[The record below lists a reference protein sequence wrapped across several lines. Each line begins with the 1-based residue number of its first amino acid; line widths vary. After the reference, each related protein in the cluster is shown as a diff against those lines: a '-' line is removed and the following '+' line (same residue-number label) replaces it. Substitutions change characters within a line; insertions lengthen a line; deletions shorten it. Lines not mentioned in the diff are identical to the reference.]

1 LLCHAVERQ
10 QLVGNYLSHDIISLF
25 CVRLEGRRIVR
36 GPWDTTGQR
45 PPTDLELENRSEL
58 PEVILDADIA
68 AEAPQAVSP
77 RAVIC
82 G

>member
-1 LLCHAVERQ
+1 
-10 QLVGNYLSHDIISLF
+10 
-25 CVRLEGRRIVR
+25 
-36 GPWDTTGQR
+36 
-45 PPTDLELENRSEL
+45 LENRSDL

-68 AEAPQAVSP
+68 AEALQAVSL